1 MTENIIVS
9 SGSAAANGY
18 AYMNNNIIINPKN
31 TTHNKIHQVTYDY
44 AFNSLYIT
52 FNKENLNISIGEILV
67 NENDKWNLPCI
78 NTQEKKVLFTLILN
92 AILEE
97 VKYLRHDNIP
107 EETNKLKQIINL
119 IN

>member
-1 MTENIIVS
+1 M
-9 SGSAAANGY
+9 
-18 AYMNNNIIINPKN
+18 
-31 TTHNKIHQVTYDY
+31 
-44 AFNSLYIT
+44 
-52 FNKENLNISIGEILV
+52 V